1 MWYLLNLSDK
11 HPLETSFCDLQ
22 LQRPEISKKG
32 WFYNAYYKC
41 IISRCD
47 VLGLVSQ
54 TRSCPLR
61 EFDSSPGSPC
71 RNGCRIAREVL
82 AAGSIG
88 LALASCLKFS
98 LNCSLEGRSFMKYFL
113 INLNKK
119 YLALVM
125 QSLEAKRR
133 GLVWESRDFGERVS
147 PLFWRSLSSFPSSEC
162 GQ

>member
-1 MWYLLNLSDK
+1 M
-11 HPLETSFCDLQ
+11 ETSFCDLQ
-22 LQRPEISKKG
+22 LQRPKISKKRMILQCLLQV
-32 WFYNAYYKC
+32 C

-54 TRSCPLR
+54 TWGCPLR
-61 EFDSSPGSPC
+61 EFDSSPGRPC

-88 LALASCLKFS
+88 LALAGYLKFS
-98 LNCSLEGRSFMKYFL
+98 LNCSLEGRTFMKYFL

-125 QSLEAKRR
+125 QSLEAKTWFSLRIAR
-133 GLVWESRDFGERVS
+133 IGERVS
-147 PLFWRSLSSFPSSEC
+147 PLFWRSLSTFPSSEC

>member
-1 MWYLLNLSDK
+1 M
-11 HPLETSFCDLQ
+11 
-22 LQRPEISKKG
+22 
-32 WFYNAYYKC
+32 C

-47 VLGLVSQ
+47 ILGLVSQ
-54 TRSCPLR
+54 TWGCPLR

-88 LALASCLKFS
+88 LALAGYLKFS
-98 LNCSLEGRSFMKYFL
+98 LNCSLEGRTFMKYFL

-133 GLVWESRDFGERVS
+133 GLV
-147 PLFWRSLSSFPSSEC
+147 
-162 GQ
+162 

>member
-1 MWYLLNLSDK
+1 M
-11 HPLETSFCDLQ
+11 
-22 LQRPEISKKG
+22 
-32 WFYNAYYKC
+32 C

-54 TRSCPLR
+54 TWGCPLR

-71 RNGCRIAREVL
+71 RNSYRIAREVL

-88 LALASCLKFS
+88 LALAGYLKFS
-98 LNCSLEGRSFMKYFL
+98 LNCSLEGRTFMKYFL

-125 QSLEAKRR
+125 QSLEAKTWFSLRIAR
-133 GLVWESRDFGERVS
+133 IGERVS
-147 PLFWRSLSSFPSSEC
+147 PLFWRSLSTFPSSEC